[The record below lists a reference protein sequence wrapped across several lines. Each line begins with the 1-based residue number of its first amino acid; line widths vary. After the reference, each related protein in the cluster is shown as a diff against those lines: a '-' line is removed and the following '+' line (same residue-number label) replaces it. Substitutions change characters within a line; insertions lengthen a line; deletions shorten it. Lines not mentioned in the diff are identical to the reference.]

1 MSNPGDSPG
10 PKIGPSNG
18 ISGGYQG
25 ENRGILSSMTAFT
38 AIALYNA
45 VEIILLIFVVFKKY
59 QGLYFWSLLITTMS
73 VIPYQLGAWMKQ
85 NRIIDVEMLNV
96 TLSSL
101 GWFIMV
107 PGQSLVL
114 YSRLHLVTQNER
126 LLKFILWMII
136 INAIGLCVPTIV
148 LTYGSNTAA
157 KENYLHAYAILEK
170 IQMTVFTIQE
180 FFISGVYL
188 WEVRGILRVVFEG
201 GTRKLMW
208 QLLMLNVFIIM
219 LDIVLLTM
227 EFCDF
232 YQIQT
237 TLKGMVYSIK
247 LKLEFGVLSK
257 LVKVVTDKSERHR
270 VTTAHA
276 KYEPKIDL
284 ESIDMESLPSQS
296 NAQPLTHIQMPKGST
311 HLLKNGSRTQHYEYS
326 VTDEALPPDWNLPSD
341 WRMGS
346 ELSNAQQPALIEE
359 ITEFKQRK
367 SRRSSIEE
375 LYPGRLGP
383 ECKKK
388 CRFEGPEEPV

>member
-1 MSNPGDSPG
+1 MSNMPG

-25 ENRGILSSMTAFT
+25 KNRGILASMTAFT

-45 VEIILLIFVVFKKY
+45 VEIILLIFVVFKRY
-59 QGLYFWSLLITTMS
+59 RGLYFWSLLITTMS

-85 NRIIDVEMLNV
+85 NRIIDIAMLNV
-96 TLSSL
+96 SLSSL

-126 LLKFILWMII
+126 LLRFILWMII
-136 INAIGLCVPTIV
+136 INALGLCIPTIV
-148 LTYGSNTAA
+148 LTYGSNTDAR
-157 KENYLHAYAILEK
+157 ENYLHAYAVIEK
-170 IQMTVFTIQE
+170 VQMTIFSIQE

-188 WEVRGILRVVFEG
+188 WEVHGILRVVFEG
-201 GTRKLMW
+201 GTRKVMW
-208 QLLMLNVFIIM
+208 QLFILNIFIIF
-219 LDIVLLTM
+219 LDVALLTV

-257 LVKVVTDKSERHR
+257 LVKVVTDRSERHR
-270 VTTAHA
+270 ITTAHA
-276 KYEPKIDL
+276 NADVKR
-284 ESIDMESLPSQS
+284 DMESLDMESFPSETTGQS
-296 NAQPLTHIQMPKGST
+296 VAHIQMPKGST
-311 HLLKNGSRTQHYEYS
+311 NLLKNSSRTQHYEYS

-341 WRMGS
+341 WRMGP
-346 ELSNAQQPALIEE
+346 ELSQAQQPALIEE
-359 ITEFKQRK
+359 ISEFKNRR
-367 SRRSSIEE
+367 SRRSSIDE
-375 LYPGRLGP
+375 LYPGRLGV
-383 ECKKK
+383 EK
-388 CRFEGPEEPV
+388 

>member
-1 MSNPGDSPG
+1 MSMQGDNPGGG

-25 ENRGILSSMTAFT
+25 DNQWILNSMTAFT

-45 VEIILLIFVVFKKY
+45 VEITLLIFVVFKKY
-59 QGLYFWSLLITTMS
+59 HGLYFWSLLITTVS
-73 VIPYQLGAWMKQ
+73 VIPYQVGAWMKQ
-85 NRIIDVEMLNV
+85 NRIIEIEMLSV
-96 TLSSL
+96 SLSSL
-101 GWFIMV
+101 GWFVMV

-136 INAIGLCVPTIV
+136 INALGLCVPTIV
-148 LTYGSNTAA
+148 LTYGSNTDA
-157 KENYLHAYAILEK
+157 KENYLHAYAVLEK
-170 IQMTVFTIQE
+170 VQMTIFSIQE

-201 GTRKLMW
+201 STRKLMW
-208 QLLMLNVFIIM
+208 QLLVLNVFIII
-219 LDIVLLTM
+219 LDVALLTV

-237 TLKGMVYSIK
+237 TLKGTVYSIK

-257 LVKVVTDKSERHR
+257 LVKVVTDRSEKRR
-270 VTTAHA
+270 ITTAHA
-276 KYEPKIDL
+276 NCEPKHDL
-284 ESIDMESLPSQS
+284 ESIDLESLPSQS
-296 NAQPLTHIQMPKGST
+296 IGQSVTHIQMPKSSS
-311 HLLKNGSRTQHYEYS
+311 HLLKNSSRTQHYEYS

-341 WRMGS
+341 WRMDP
-346 ELSNAQQPALIEE
+346 ELSHTQQPALIEE
-359 ITEFKQRK
+359 LTEFKQRK
-367 SRRSSIEE
+367 SRRSSIDE

-383 ECKKK
+383 QCKKPCK
-388 CRFEGPEEPV
+388 KT